1 MIIDTFY
8 LELTRQLEE
17 QFTSEKENIKKAAD
31 LMSETI
37 KNNGL
42 IHAFGS
48 GHSQMFA
55 LELFYRS
62 GGLVPINA
70 LIYPQMSVAPVAL
83 LSSVFERMENWASQA
98 LDMENISEHDVM
110 IIASVSG
117 RNGATVDMA
126 LAAKARNI
134 PVIVLTSVAY
144 SSSVPSRHST
154 GKKLMDLADVII
166 DIKCPLGDASME
178 IEGVDSRFGST
189 STILGTAVL
198 EACVSQVVENLHNQ
212 GITPPLWVS
221 ANLESEKGKASNQE
235 NMKKYKNQIRFL

>member
-8 LELTRQLEE
+8 KEVVRQLEE

-31 LMSETI
+31 LMSEAI

-42 IHAFGS
+42 VHAFGS

-55 LELFYRS
+55 MELFYRS
-62 GGLVPINA
+62 GGLVPINS
-70 LIYPQMSVAPVAL
+70 LLYPQMSVVPMGM
-83 LSSVFERMENWASQA
+83 LSSVFERMENWASAA
-98 LDMENISEHDVM
+98 LDMENISQHDVM

-126 LAAKARNI
+126 LAAKERNM

-144 SSSVPSRHST
+144 SSSVPSRHSS
-154 GKKLMDLADVII
+154 GKKLMDCADVVI
-166 DIKCPLGDASME
+166 DLKCPLGDASME
-178 IEGVDSRFGST
+178 IEGVESRFGST

-221 ANLESEKGKASNQE
+221 ANLESEKGKAINQA
-235 NMKKYKNQIRFL
+235 NMKKYKNQVRFL